1 VCGASAPGLVLTLL
15 LAAALLPGC
24 SRTDPIEQ
32 ARLAAGRA
40 PTSTLPPVPGAGEP
54 YPNLGSVPPRP
65 ETTSPAARQALE
77 NALVA
82 DRANARYV
90 GQPAVPPV
98 PRGQVA
104 EAPASLAAPLGAGS
118 PMLLGAEQN
127 DALPMAPPPP
137 APPPIAGAPRQE
149 PEPAP
154 PAAAPPAVLGIPQAP
169 PPPPAAPPSPAE
181 PPRAVSAA
189 TGPAPPAGRVE
200 TAPIAPIAMEPLA
213 PPPPP
218 AMPDELP
225 PRARAAEAPSQAPPA
240 LPRPAPVSTDPP
252 PVLLPAEPRAASAPA
267 LPAPPAAAP
276 AAPTAPAAPQ
286 AAAMAAQAPPRPV
299 QPSVV
304 IDRTALAPT
313 RGGGAGGSG
322 YALGFLPGTATLIP
336 SDRAVLADLAGRGG
350 TATFQVTGFADEAGS
365 GRALDLPLARARAVA
380 DALRAAG
387 VPAEQIELGG
397 SARPGPAGR
406 GAEVRLVYTR

>member
-1 VCGASAPGLVLTLL
+1 VSAAPSPWLLFAFALGL
-15 LAAALLPGC
+15 ALLPAC

-32 ARLAAGRA
+32 ARVAAGRA

-65 ETTSPAARQALE
+65 ETTSPAARQALA

-90 GQPAVPPV
+90 GQPATPPV

-104 EAPASLAAPLGAGS
+104 EAPAPLAAPMGAAS
-118 PMLLGAEQN
+118 PMLFGAEE
-127 DALPMAPPPP
+127 DAAVPMLPPAP
-137 APPPIAGAPRQE
+137 APPPIAGTPRPD
-149 PEPAP
+149 PEPPPSAP
-154 PAAAPPAVLGIPQAP
+154 PPAVLGVPQAP
-169 PPPPAAPPSPAE
+169 PPPSVPAATPA
-181 PPRAVSAA
+181 AQASA
-189 TGPAPPAGRVE
+189 PLPPAGRTE
-200 TAPIAPIAMEPLA
+200 TAPIAPIAIEPLT

-218 AMPDELP
+218 AMPSELP
-225 PRARAAEAPSQAPPA
+225 ARARSPEPAAAAAVPSA
-240 LPRPAPVSTDPP
+240 RPDPP
-252 PVLLPAEPRAASAPA
+252 PVLLPAPPRGAS
-267 LPAPPAAAP
+267 PAAAP
-276 AAPTAPAAPQ
+276 MARAADPPAPPPTTQSPG
-286 AAAMAAQAPPRPV
+286 AQAPSPAQPV
-299 QPSVV
+299 QPSVIV
-304 IDRTALAPT
+304 DRTALQPTAPRAT
-313 RGGGAGGSG
+313 AASG
-322 YALGFLPGTATLIP
+322 YALSFLRGTSTIVTADL
-336 SDRAVLADLAGRGG
+336 AVLASLAGRGRG
-350 TATFQVTGFADEAGS
+350 ATFQVTGFADEAGA